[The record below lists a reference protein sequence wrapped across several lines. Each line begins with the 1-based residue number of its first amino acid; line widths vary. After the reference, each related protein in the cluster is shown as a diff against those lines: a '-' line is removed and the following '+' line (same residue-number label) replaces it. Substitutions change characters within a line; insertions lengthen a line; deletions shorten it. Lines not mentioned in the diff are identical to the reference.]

1 MPYLRI
7 AVHHCIY
14 SFRVQR
20 SCVDMFYLEEDNT
33 DAITSRIYFIYREHS
48 LLSREHMNPQL
59 TCSQRQWLHSS
70 VSRAS
75 HRYREVT
82 GSNPVEVLNFF
93 QASLR
98 NYITCIHCDDH
109 FFILFLF
116 FFCFQLIVFLF
127 FLLSKLSKSMKCNA
141 YICYSCT

>member
-59 TCSQRQWLHSS
+59 TCSQRQCLHSS
-70 VSRAS
+70 VGRVS

-82 GSNPVEVLNFF
+82 GSNPAEVLNFF
-93 QASLR
+93 FRASLR
-98 NYITCIHCDDH
+98 NGINCVHCDDQ
-109 FFILFLF
+109 FSIFISFPQFIYDLFHISF
-116 FFCFQLIVFLF
+116 TYH
-127 FLLSKLSKSMKCNA
+127 S
-141 YICYSCT
+141 Y

>member
-14 SFRVQR
+14 SLRVQR

-116 FFCFQLIVFLF
+116 FFCCQLIVFLF